1 MSYNWLSGI
10 SPAQGHR
17 AGNRHS
23 VGTGVMG
30 GMMAATFLAI
40 FFVPLFFYWLTE
52 RRVTEKRSRD
62 QLKEEIDQHR
72 QVEHGASQMD

>member
-1 MSYNWLSGI
+1 
-10 SPAQGHR
+10 
-17 AGNRHS
+17 
-23 VGTGVMG
+23 
-30 GMMAATFLAI
+30 MMAATFLAI